1 MPAIAAAARTA
12 PRAADVILITAAAAV
27 FAAGGL
33 LAAAG
38 AAGVTAGAVAGL
50 RLGAGLRAGAV
61 NGEVTG
67 GGVNGRTWPES
78 GDTVRVMAL
87 TPDAC
92 WRRGAE
98 PAPEAGTLPRA
109 PLTLAFPLSWL
120 SDTWTPAPAAGA
132 VPCRVPIITITA
144 AISTTGAHFFQSRF
158 LGFSCLFLGAFRQE
172 TVDTLRGFAPREST
186 LPSSI
191 ASSLRLFAVD

>member
-1 MPAIAAAARTA
+1 M
-12 PRAADVILITAAAAV
+12 ILITAAAAV

-38 AAGVTAGAVAGL
+38 AAGVTAGAAAGL
-50 RLGAGLRAGAV
+50 RLGAGPRAGEV

-67 GGVNGRTWPES
+67 GGVNCRTWPES
-78 GDTVRVMAL
+78 GDTERVMAL

-98 PAPEAGTLPRA
+98 PAPEAGALPCV

-120 SDTWTPAPAAGA
+120 SDT
-132 VPCRVPIITITA
+132 
-144 AISTTGAHFFQSRF
+144 
-158 LGFSCLFLGAFRQE
+158 
-172 TVDTLRGFAPREST
+172 
-186 LPSSI
+186 
-191 ASSLRLFAVD
+191 